1 MHARH
6 APPEQML
13 PEPQGLPSLI
23 LALGVQVGCE
33 PAVQVIVPDW
43 QEFGLHA
50 APGVHATHDPWYAM

>member
-1 MHARH
+1 
-6 APPEQML
+6 ML